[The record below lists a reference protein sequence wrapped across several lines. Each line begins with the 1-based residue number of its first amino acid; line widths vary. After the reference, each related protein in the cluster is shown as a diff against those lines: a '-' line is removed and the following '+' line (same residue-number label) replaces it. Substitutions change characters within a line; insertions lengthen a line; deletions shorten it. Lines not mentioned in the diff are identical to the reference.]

1 MILKGTIIKRN
12 KPSLSPNVLPLHL
25 MIIPALVLVIIYN
38 YIPILGNIIAFQKF
52 DILKGV
58 NGILGGNEWVG
69 LKHFSTVF
77 KMDGFSRALFN
88 TVNIS
93 FWKMATMFV
102 VPLLV
107 SLLLNEMRQEYLK
120 KSIQTLIYLPHFL
133 SWVILAGILKQIL
146 STDGLINN
154 AILIPLDMEP
164 MFFLGDKNLFPFI
177 VIITNIWKE
186 FGWSTI
192 IYLAAITSIDPSLYE
207 AAIMDGANKLKQS
220 WHVTLPGMKPIIVL
234 SLVLSLGSVLN
245 AGFEQIFNLYSV
257 QVYDTGD
264 ILDTLV
270 YRMSFANAQYDLATA
285 VGLFKNT
292 VSFVFITASYW
303 LAYRFANYEIF

>member
-12 KPSLSPNVLPLHL
+12 RRSLSPNVMPLHL
-25 MIIPALVLVIIYN
+25 MLIPALVLVIIYN